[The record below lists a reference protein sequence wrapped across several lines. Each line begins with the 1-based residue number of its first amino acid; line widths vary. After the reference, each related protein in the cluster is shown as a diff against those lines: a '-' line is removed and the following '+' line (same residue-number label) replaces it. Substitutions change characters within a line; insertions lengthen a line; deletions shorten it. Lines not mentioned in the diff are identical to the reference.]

1 MLLQKLSNCQ
11 IKKTF
16 ELYWHPDYV
25 KDCDGL
31 LMDNSI
37 SYFGQEMNTMEKHIE
52 LLKNMDWKLFPEN
65 SYDLEKAY

>member
-1 MLLQKLSNCQ
+1 M
-11 IKKTF
+11 
-16 ELYWHPDYV
+16 

-52 LLKNMDWKLFPEN
+52 LLKNMNWKLFPEN